1 MKRGSSWAALVIAL
15 LTALCVGCFSFG
27 VEHSEAKAF
36 LESHTATVAN
46 IIQLLNQ
53 GKEQDAKELLDALHE
68 AVVKASAV
76 LTGLRFTG
84 DSNTLTDP
92 FALPAG
98 TYRVTVRTQ
107 GYVIAKAIPLADPDD
122 YESLFNLS
130 SGEADGASTI
140 YVSSGESIML
150 ELDNIGEPWELWFE
164 KIN

>member
-1 MKRGSSWAALVIAL
+1 MKRKSSWAALAIAL

-36 LESHTATVAN
+36 LESHTASVTN

-68 AVVKASAV
+68 AVVEARAA

-84 DSNTLTDP
+84 NKNTLTDP

-98 TYRVTVRTQ
+98 TYRVTVRTE
-107 GYVIAKAIPLADPDD
+107 GSVIAKAIPLTDPDD
-122 YESLFNLS
+122 YESLFILS
-130 SGEADGASTI
+130 RGKADGASTI
-140 YVSSGESIML
+140 YVSSGETIML
-150 ELDNIGEPWELWFE
+150 ELDNIGQPWELWFE
-164 KIN
+164 KLN